1 MGLHPMEVFV
11 EKLGQE
17 ASEVLDDWLEQS
29 LRTVRFQKWL
39 SGGSGAKIALVHSE
53 EKNEAKGGGRNA
65 VLKLCPADDLTRNEF
80 QRTKAAW
87 QDASPMFRSHL
98 LKPLWEP
105 IAVPGDGMRAG
116 NPWFMFQR
124 LAGGS
129 TRTIVK
135 FSELPWSA
143 RASAYRVVTRELL
156 QTWGRTDTKH
166 DITVQEFLA
175 EMLRDRLRSGD
186 PLRTW
191 AAALDTRLFERPEEC
206 VALPDESGGLVNPF
220 LLAKENRWGRSVL
233 RRAFM
238 GKAHGDLNLDNVLV
252 PTSGSGHRRFMLIDL
267 ARYSEAAPL
276 ARDPA
281 QFLLCVVAS
290 RLAESDC
297 DSVERTA
304 LLRVLTDPD
313 SRPGSMV
320 PAQVWKVVSA
330 YRQVVPEWAESQL
343 DEWAENRCL
352 SLVACAL
359 MFCGRKGVPD
369 QDRMWFLRLA
379 AHAAT
384 YYFTELEEEAVKEP
398 AKDTQAESAPTVIAE
413 TTEAGPEGEANV
425 VHVDFER
432 RHEAR
437 RAAPE
442 AGATAQASG
451 LVERLTADVDDL
463 CAQMTGLGV
472 SSHGRYLHIQA
483 TLARYLIDTSVET
496 TRALDALRLQD
507 GGTDYRGLIGYT
519 EALGALRRQAE
530 ATQRLIHLLGTP
542 EGETTDPMRA
552 HLAAEKLRQV
562 TGDLRVAVNRLR

>member
-252 PTSGSGHRRFMLIDL
+252 PTSGGGHRRFMLIDL

-290 RLAESDC
+290 RLAEPDC

-398 AKDTQAESAPTVIAE
+398 VKDTQAESAPTVIAE
-413 TTEAGPEGEANV
+413 TTEAGPGSEANV

-437 RAAPE
+437 RTRPS
-442 AGATAQASG
+442 AGAAAEAAY
-451 LVERLTADVDDL
+451 LVDRLNADADDL
-463 CAQMTGLGV
+463 WAEVTSLDL
-472 SSHGRYLHIQA
+472 SAHGQDLDIQA
-483 TLARYLIDTSVET
+483 TMSRCLMDGLTEATHE
-496 TRALDALRLQD
+496 LDALRVQD
-507 GGTDYRGLIGYT
+507 STTGQRGLIGYT
-519 EALGALRRQAE
+519 ETLGALKRQVE
-530 ATQRLIHLLGTP
+530 VTQQQIRLLGDTGSGTTEP
-542 EGETTDPMRA
+542 LRVRLAVET
-552 HLAAEKLRQV
+552 LRQV
-562 TGDLRVAVNRLR
+562 TSDLRAAVDRLR